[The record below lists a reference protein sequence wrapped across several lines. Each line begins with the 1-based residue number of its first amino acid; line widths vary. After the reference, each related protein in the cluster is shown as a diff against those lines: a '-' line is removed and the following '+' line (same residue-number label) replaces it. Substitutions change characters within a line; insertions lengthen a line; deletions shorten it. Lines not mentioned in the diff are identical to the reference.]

1 MHCCAIYVFM
11 IIYGFLR
18 QYLDRG
24 SDILFFFDGPEFFAT
39 DYEPCK

>member
-1 MHCCAIYVFM
+1 MHSCAIYVFT

-18 QYLDRG
+18 QYLEDQTYC
-24 SDILFFFDGPEFFAT
+24 LFFDGPVFFAT